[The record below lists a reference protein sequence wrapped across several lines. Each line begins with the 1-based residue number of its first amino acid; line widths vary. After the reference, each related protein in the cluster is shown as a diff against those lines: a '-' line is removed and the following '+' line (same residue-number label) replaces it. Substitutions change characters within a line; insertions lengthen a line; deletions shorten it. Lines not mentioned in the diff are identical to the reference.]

1 MLPLIIFQRVKY
13 LIIKK
18 KTTLKPKT
26 SLPWLATKDA
36 DSMIEMGDTPT
47 VCFVDMDSTT
57 TTLQIF
63 CTINL
68 ESQVRRLS

>member
-1 MLPLIIFQRVKY
+1 MLSLIIFQQEKY
-13 LIIKK
+13 LIVKK
-18 KTTLKPKT
+18 KNLKPKT

-47 VCFVDMDSTT
+47 VCFVEMDSTT